1 MLSVRKKGPV
11 FFVRLHRMFLCTDEG
26 TLKEIASFIRHGRG
40 SMPGFRAFVNQMSSV
55 IRRKLPRSFPV
66 RTQGNY
72 HDLRS
77 IFERLNREYFA
88 GKLISVITWGTVSR
102 GRVVRKRTLG
112 SYSISTDTI
121 RINPVL
127 DKKTVPGY
135 YIEFVVY
142 HEMLHSAI
150 GIQKKNGRRA
160 VHTRDFREREQLFKE
175 YEKAMQWEKSL
186 VQACP

>member
-1 MLSVRKKGPV
+1 
-11 FFVRLHRMFLCTDEG
+11 MFLCADEG

-40 SMPGFRAFVNQMSSV
+40 SMPRFRDFVNQMSGA
-55 IRRKLPRSFPV
+55 IRRRPPRSFPV
-66 RTQGNY
+66 RTQGKY
-72 HDLRS
+72 HDLQS
-77 IFERLNREYFA
+77 IFERLNGEYFA
-88 GKLISVITWGTVSR
+88 GKLVSVITWGIVSP
-102 GRVVRKRTLG
+102 GRAVRKRTLG
-112 SYSISTDTI
+112 SYSNTTDTI

-127 DKKTVPGY
+127 DKRSVPGY

-175 YEKAMQWEKSL
+175 YEMAMQWEKSL
-186 VQACP
+186 VQVCP